1 MYILFKLIKCVRL
14 LIATGI
20 GEIYTVKQNEH
31 THVENIGVHDT

>member
-1 MYILFKLIKCVRL
+1 MRAIVNCY
-14 LIATGI
+14 TGI